1 MKINNVF
8 NKPIKVLLFEDNPG
22 DARLFAETIK
32 DIPSQ
37 RYEIIHVNSL
47 SEGITALSNKSVDII
62 LLDLG
67 LPDSQRLDTLIKL
80 KSQVLGI
87 PIVVLTGNDNEE
99 IALQAVQQGAQDYLV
114 KQKINAEVI
123 SRVIRFAIERQ
134 KLQDELRSLALID
147 DLTGLYNRRGFFTLA
162 EHHLKLAERMHKNF
176 YLIFSDI
183 DNLKK
188 INDDFGHLHGDL
200 FLKKAAEIL
209 RYSFRDSD
217 IIARIGGDE
226 FVVLIPETTDYNAKS
241 AIIRLRENIK
251 KYNKEEKKNFSLSI
265 GIANFCPNS
274 NLSLQ
279 ELLDKADKDLY
290 KDKHNKRLKNKP
302 VKNHLT
308 KKV

>member
-1 MKINNVF
+1 MF
-8 NKPIKVLLFEDNPG
+8 DKPIKILLFEDNLG

-32 DIPSQ
+32 EIPSQ

-47 SEGITALSNKSVDII
+47 AEGLTALGNKTADII

-67 LPDSQRLDTLIKL
+67 LPDSQHLDTLIKL

-87 PIVVLTGNDNEE
+87 PIVILTGNDDEE
-99 IALQAVQQGAQDYLV
+99 IALRAVQQGAQDYLV
-114 KQKINAEVI
+114 KQKINADVL
-123 SRVIRFAIERQ
+123 SRVICYSIERQ

-162 EHHLKLAERMHKNF
+162 EHHLKFAERMHKNF

-188 INDDFGHLHGDL
+188 INDDFGHLQGDL

-241 AIIRLRENIK
+241 AITRLQENIK
-251 KYNKEEKKNFSLSI
+251 KYNKKEKKNLSLSMGIAKFHPNLKFSL
-265 GIANFCPNS
+265 
-274 NLSLQ
+274 Q
-279 ELLDKADKDLY
+279 DLLDKADKHLY
-290 KDKHNKRLKNKP
+290 EEKKKKNMKNKP
-302 VKNHLT
+302 ANNKIIINKILL
-308 KKV
+308 

>member
-1 MKINNVF
+1 MKVNHAS
-8 NKPIKVLLFEDNPG
+8 NKSIEILLFEDNPG
-22 DARLFAETIK
+22 DARLFTETLK

-37 RYEIIHVNSL
+37 HYEIIHVHSL
-47 SEGITALSNKSVDII
+47 SEGLTLLGNKTVDII

-67 LPDSQRLDTLIKL
+67 LPDSQHLDTLTKL
-80 KSQVLGI
+80 KSQVLGV
-87 PIVVLTGNDNEE
+87 PIVILTGNDDEE
-99 IALQAVQQGAQDYLV
+99 IALRAVQQGAQDYLV
-114 KQKINAEVI
+114 KQKINADVL
-123 SRVIRFAIERQ
+123 SRVIRYSIERQ

-162 EHHLKLAERMHKNF
+162 EHHLKLAERMDKNF

-188 INDDFGHLHGDL
+188 INDDFGHLQGDL

-241 AIIRLRENIK
+241 AILRLQENIK
-251 KYNKEEKKNFSLSI
+251 IYNTEEKKNLSI
-265 GIANFCPNS
+265 SVGVANFYPNS
-274 NLSLQ
+274 NFSLQ

-290 KDKHNKRLKNKP
+290 KDKNNKRLKKTNR
-302 VKNHLT
+302 
-308 KKV
+308 

>member
-1 MKINNVF
+1 MF
-8 NKPIKVLLFEDNPG
+8 NKPIKILLFEDNPG
-22 DARLFAETIK
+22 DARLFSETIK
-32 DIPSQ
+32 NIPSQ
-37 RYEIIHVNSL
+37 HYEIIHVNSL
-47 SEGITALSNKSVDII
+47 SAGLSALGNKTVDII

-67 LPDSQRLDTLIKL
+67 LPDSQHLDTLIKL
-80 KSQVLGI
+80 KSQVLKV
-87 PIVVLTGNDNEE
+87 PIVILTGNDDEE
-99 IALQAVQQGAQDYLV
+99 IALRAVQQGAQDYLV
-114 KQKINAEVI
+114 KQKINADVL
-123 SRVIRFAIERQ
+123 SRVIFYSIERQ

-226 FVVLIPETTDYNAKS
+226 FFFLIPETTDYNVKS
-241 AIIRLRENIK
+241 AITRLQENLK
-251 KYNKEEKKNFSLSI
+251 KYNKEENKNLSLSI
-265 GIANFCPNS
+265 DRKS
-274 NLSLQ
+274 T
-279 ELLDKADKDLY
+279 
-290 KDKHNKRLKNKP
+290 RL
-302 VKNHLT
+302 
-308 KKV
+308 

>member
-1 MKINNVF
+1 MF
-8 NKPIKVLLFEDNPG
+8 DKPIKILLFEDNLG

-32 DIPSQ
+32 EIPSQ

-47 SEGITALSNKSVDII
+47 SEGLTALGNKTADII

-67 LPDSQRLDTLIKL
+67 LPDSQHLDTLIKL
-80 KSQVLGI
+80 RSQVLGV
-87 PIVVLTGNDNEE
+87 PIVILTGNDDEE
-99 IALQAVQQGAQDYLV
+99 NALRAVQQGAQDYLV
-114 KQKINAEVI
+114 KQKINADVL
-123 SRVIRFAIERQ
+123 SRVICYSIERQ

-162 EHHLKLAERMHKNF
+162 EHHLKLAERMHKKF

-188 INDDFGHLHGDL
+188 INDDFGHLQGDL

-209 RYSFRDSD
+209 CYSFRDSD

-241 AIIRLRENIK
+241 AITRLQENIK
-251 KYNKEEKKNFSLSI
+251 KYNKKEKKNLSLSM
-265 GIANFCPNS
+265 GIANFHPN
-274 NLSLQ
+274 LKFSLQ
-279 ELLDKADKDLY
+279 DLLDKADKHLY
-290 KDKHNKRLKNKP
+290 EEKKKRRLKNKP
-302 VKNHLT
+302 AKSKILI
-308 KKV
+308 KKILL

>member
-1 MKINNVF
+1 MFDKTIKI
-8 NKPIKVLLFEDNPG
+8 LLFEDNLG

-32 DIPSQ
+32 EIPSQ
-37 RYEIIHVNSL
+37 HYEIIHVNSL
-47 SEGITALSNKSVDII
+47 SEGLTVLGNKTADII

-67 LPDSQRLDTLIKL
+67 LPDSQHLDTLIKVR
-80 KSQVLGI
+80 SQVLGV
-87 PIVVLTGNDNEE
+87 PIVILTGNDDEE
-99 IALQAVQQGAQDYLV
+99 IALRAVQQGAQDYLV
-114 KQKINAEVI
+114 KQKINADVL
-123 SRVIRFAIERQ
+123 SRVICYSIERQ

-162 EHHLKLAERMHKNF
+162 EHYLKLAERMHKNF

-188 INDDFGHLHGDL
+188 INDDFGHLQGDL

-241 AIIRLRENIK
+241 AITRLQENIK
-251 KYNKEEKKNFSLSI
+251 KYNKKEKKNLSLSM
-265 GIANFCPNS
+265 GIANFHPN
-274 NLSLQ
+274 LKFSLQ
-279 ELLDKADKDLY
+279 DLLDKADKHLY
-290 KDKHNKRLKNKP
+290 EEKKKRRLKNKP
-302 VKNHLT
+302 AKSKILI
-308 KKV
+308 KKILS

>member
-1 MKINNVF
+1 MF
-8 NKPIKVLLFEDNPG
+8 NKPIKILLFEDNPG
-22 DARLFAETIK
+22 DARLFFETIK
-32 DIPSQ
+32 EIPSQ

-47 SEGITALSNKSVDII
+47 SAGLTALSNKTVDII

-67 LPDSQRLDTLIKL
+67 LPDSQHLDTLIKL
-80 KSQVLGI
+80 KTQVLGV
-87 PIVVLTGNDNEE
+87 PIVILTGNDDEE
-99 IALQAVQQGAQDYLV
+99 IALRAVQQGAQDYLV
-114 KQKINAEVI
+114 KQKIKADVL
-123 SRVIRFAIERQ
+123 SRVICYSIERQ

-162 EHHLKLAERMHKNF
+162 EHHLKLAERTHKNF

-188 INDDFGHLHGDL
+188 INDDLGHLQGDL

-226 FVVLIPETTDYNAKS
+226 FVVLIPETTDYNVKS
-241 AIIRLRENIK
+241 TITRLQENIK
-251 KYNKEEKKNFSLSI
+251 KYNKEEKKNLSLSI
-265 GIANFCPNS
+265 GISNFYPNA

-279 ELLDKADKDLY
+279 ELLDKADKNLY
-290 KDKHNKRLKNKP
+290 KDKNNKRLKSILPK
-302 VKNHLT
+302 
-308 KKV
+308 

>member
-1 MKINNVF
+1 MF
-8 NKPIKVLLFEDNPG
+8 NKPIKILLFEDNIG

-32 DIPSQ
+32 EIPSQ
-37 RYEIIHVNSL
+37 RFEIIHVGSLAEGLSILADNS
-47 SEGITALSNKSVDII
+47 IDII

-67 LPDSQRLDTLIKL
+67 LPDSQRLDTLTKL

-87 PIVVLTGNDNEE
+87 PIVVLTGDDDEE
-99 IALQAVQQGAQDYLV
+99 IALCAVQQGAQDYLV

-134 KLQDELRSLALID
+134 KLQDAVRSLALID

-162 EHHLKLAERMHKNF
+162 EHHLKLAERMHTNF

-188 INDDFGHLHGDL
+188 INDDFGHLQGDL
-200 FLKKAAEIL
+200 FLKKVAEIL

-241 AIIRLRENIK
+241 AITRLQENIK
-251 KYNKEEKKNFSLSI
+251 KYNKEEKKNLSLSM
-265 GIANFCPNS
+265 GIANFHS
-274 NLSLQ
+274 NLKFSLQ
-279 ELLDKADKDLY
+279 DLLDKADKHLY
-290 KDKHNKRLKNKP
+290 EEKKKRRLKNAPAKS
-302 VKNHLT
+302 KILT
-308 KKV
+308 KKILL

>member
-1 MKINNVF
+1 MFDKTIKI
-8 NKPIKVLLFEDNPG
+8 LLFEDNIG

-32 DIPSQ
+32 EIPSQ

-47 SEGITALSNKSVDII
+47 SEGLTALGNKTADII

-67 LPDSQRLDTLIKL
+67 LPDSQHLDTLIKL
-80 KSQVLGI
+80 KSQVLGV
-87 PIVVLTGNDNEE
+87 PIVILTGNDDEE
-99 IALQAVQQGAQDYLV
+99 IALRAVQQGAQDYLV
-114 KQKINAEVI
+114 KQKINADVL
-123 SRVIRFAIERQ
+123 SRVICYSIERQ

-188 INDDFGHLHGDL
+188 INDDFGHLQGDL

-241 AIIRLRENIK
+241 AITRLQENIK
-251 KYNKEEKKNFSLSI
+251 KYNKKEKKNLSLSM
-265 GIANFCPNS
+265 GIANFHPN
-274 NLSLQ
+274 LKFSLQ
-279 ELLDKADKDLY
+279 DLLDKADKHLY
-290 KDKHNKRLKNKP
+290 EEKKKRRLKNKP
-302 VKNHLT
+302 AKSKILI
-308 KKV
+308 KKILL

>member
-1 MKINNVF
+1 MFDKTIKI
-8 NKPIKVLLFEDNPG
+8 LLFEDNLG

-32 DIPSQ
+32 EIPSQ

-47 SEGITALSNKSVDII
+47 SEGLTALGNKTADII

-67 LPDSQRLDTLIKL
+67 LPDSQHLDTLIKVR
-80 KSQVLGI
+80 SQVLGV
-87 PIVVLTGNDNEE
+87 PIVILTGNDDEE
-99 IALQAVQQGAQDYLV
+99 IALRAVQQGAQDYLV
-114 KQKINAEVI
+114 KQKINADVL
-123 SRVIRFAIERQ
+123 SRVICYSIERQ

-188 INDDFGHLHGDL
+188 INDDFGHLQGDL

-226 FVVLIPETTDYNAKS
+226 FVVLIPETTDCNAKS
-241 AIIRLRENIK
+241 AITRLQENIK
-251 KYNKEEKKNFSLSI
+251 KYNKKEKKNLSLSM
-265 GIANFCPNS
+265 GIANFHPN
-274 NLSLQ
+274 LKFSLQ
-279 ELLDKADKDLY
+279 DLLDKADKHLY
-290 KDKHNKRLKNKP
+290 EEKKKRRLKNKP
-302 VKNHLT
+302 AKSKILI
-308 KKV
+308 KKILL

>member
-1 MKINNVF
+1 MF
-8 NKPIKVLLFEDNPG
+8 NKPIKILLFEDNPG
-22 DARLFAETIK
+22 DARLFSETIK
-32 DIPSQ
+32 EIPSQ

-47 SEGITALSNKSVDII
+47 SAGLTVLSNKTVDII

-67 LPDSQRLDTLIKL
+67 LPDSQHLDTLVKL
-80 KSQVLGI
+80 KTQVLGV
-87 PIVVLTGNDNEE
+87 PIVILTGNDDEE
-99 IALQAVQQGAQDYLV
+99 IALRAVQQGAQDYLV
-114 KQKINAEVI
+114 KQKIKADVL
-123 SRVIRFAIERQ
+123 SRVICYSIERQ

-188 INDDFGHLHGDL
+188 INDDLGHLQGDL

-226 FVVLIPETTDYNAKS
+226 FVVLIPETTDYNVKS
-241 AIIRLRENIK
+241 TITRFQENIN
-251 KYNKEEKKNFSLSI
+251 KYNKKEKKNLSLSI
-265 GIANFCPNS
+265 GISNFYPNG

-279 ELLDKADKDLY
+279 ELLDKADKNLY
-290 KDKHNKRLKNKP
+290 KDKNNKRLKSILPK
-302 VKNHLT
+302 
-308 KKV
+308 

>member
-1 MKINNVF
+1 MFDKTIKI
-8 NKPIKVLLFEDNPG
+8 LLFEDNLG

-32 DIPSQ
+32 EIPSQ
-37 RYEIIHVNSL
+37 CYEIIHVNSL
-47 SEGITALSNKSVDII
+47 SEGLTALGNKTADII

-67 LPDSQRLDTLIKL
+67 LPDSQHLDTLIKL
-80 KSQVLGI
+80 RSQVLGV
-87 PIVVLTGNDNEE
+87 PIVILTGNDDEE
-99 IALQAVQQGAQDYLV
+99 IALRAVQQGAQDYLV
-114 KQKINAEVI
+114 KQKINADVL
-123 SRVIRFAIERQ
+123 SRVICYSIERQ

-241 AIIRLRENIK
+241 AITRLQENIK
-251 KYNKEEKKNFSLSI
+251 KYNKKEKKNLSLSM
-265 GIANFCPNS
+265 GIANFHPN
-274 NLSLQ
+274 LKFSLQ
-279 ELLDKADKDLY
+279 DLLDKADKHLY
-290 KDKHNKRLKNKP
+290 EEKKKRRLKNKP
-302 VKNHLT
+302 AKSKILI
-308 KKV
+308 KKILL

>member
-1 MKINNVF
+1 MKINNAF
-8 NKPIKVLLFEDNPG
+8 NKPIRVLLFEDNPG

-37 RYEIIHVNSL
+37 CYEIIHVNSL
-47 SEGITALSNKSVDII
+47 SEGLTELGNKTVDII

-67 LPDSQRLDTLIKL
+67 LPDSQHLDTLIKL
-80 KSQVLGI
+80 KSQVLGV
-87 PIVVLTGNDNEE
+87 PIVILTGNDDEE
-99 IALQAVQQGAQDYLV
+99 TALRAVQQGAQDYLI
-114 KQKINAEVI
+114 KQKINADML
-123 SRVIRFAIERQ
+123 SRVICYSIERQ

-188 INDDFGHLHGDL
+188 INDDFGHLQGDL

-226 FVVLIPETTDYNAKS
+226 FVVLIPETTDYNAKG
-241 AIIRLRENIK
+241 AITRLQENLE
-251 KYNKEEKKNFSLSI
+251 KYNKEEKKNLSLSI
-265 GIANFCPNS
+265 GIANFHPNS
-274 NLSLQ
+274 NFSLQ
-279 ELLDKADKDLY
+279 ELLDKADKNLY
-290 KDKHNKRLKNKP
+290 TDKNNKRLKKP
-302 VKNHLT
+302 NR
-308 KKV
+308 

>member
-1 MKINNVF
+1 MF
-8 NKPIKVLLFEDNPG
+8 DKPIKILLFEDNLG

-32 DIPSQ
+32 EIPSQ

-47 SEGITALSNKSVDII
+47 SEGLTALGNKTADII

-67 LPDSQRLDTLIKL
+67 LPDSQHLDTLIKL
-80 KSQVLGI
+80 RSQVLGV
-87 PIVVLTGNDNEE
+87 PIVILTGNDDEE
-99 IALQAVQQGAQDYLV
+99 NALRAVQQGAQDYLV
-114 KQKINAEVI
+114 KQKINADVL
-123 SRVIRFAIERQ
+123 SRVICYSIERQ

-162 EHHLKLAERMHKNF
+162 EHHLKLAERMHKKF

-188 INDDFGHLHGDL
+188 INDDFGHLQGDL

-241 AIIRLRENIK
+241 AITRLQENIK
-251 KYNKEEKKNFSLSI
+251 KYNKKEKKNLSLSM
-265 GIANFCPNS
+265 GIANFHPN
-274 NLSLQ
+274 LKFSLQ
-279 ELLDKADKDLY
+279 DLLDKADKHLY
-290 KDKHNKRLKNKP
+290 EEKKKRHLKNKP
-302 VKNHLT
+302 AKSKILI
-308 KKV
+308 KKILL

>member
-1 MKINNVF
+1 MF
-8 NKPIKVLLFEDNPG
+8 DKPIKILLFEDNLG
-22 DARLFAETIK
+22 DARLFAETLK

-47 SEGITALSNKSVDII
+47 SEGLTALGNKTVDII

-80 KSQVLGI
+80 KSHVLGI
-87 PIVVLTGNDNEE
+87 PIVVLTGNDDEE
-99 IALQAVQQGAQDYLV
+99 IALRAVQQGAQDYLV

-162 EHHLKLAERMHKNF
+162 EHYLKLAERMHKNF

-188 INDDFGHLHGDL
+188 INDDFGHLQGDL

-226 FVVLIPETTDYNAKS
+226 FVVLIAETTDYNAKS
-241 AIIRLRENIK
+241 AITRLQENIK
-251 KYNKEEKKNFSLSI
+251 KYNKKEKKNLSLST
-265 GIANFCPNS
+265 GIANFHPN
-274 NLSLQ
+274 LKFSLQ
-279 ELLDKADKDLY
+279 DLLDKADKHLY
-290 KDKHNKRLKNKP
+290 EKKRKKHEK
-302 VKNHLT
+302 
-308 KKV
+308 

>member
-1 MKINNVF
+1 MF
-8 NKPIKVLLFEDNPG
+8 DKPIKILLFEDNLG

-32 DIPSQ
+32 EIPSQ

-47 SEGITALSNKSVDII
+47 SEGLTALGNKTADII

-67 LPDSQRLDTLIKL
+67 LPDSQHLDTLIKL
-80 KSQVLGI
+80 RSQVLGV
-87 PIVVLTGNDNEE
+87 PIVILTGNDDEE
-99 IALQAVQQGAQDYLV
+99 NALRAVQQGAQDYLV
-114 KQKINAEVI
+114 KQKINADVL
-123 SRVIRFAIERQ
+123 SRVICYSIERQ

-162 EHHLKLAERMHKNF
+162 EHYLKLAERMHKKF

-188 INDDFGHLHGDL
+188 INDDFGHLQGDL

-241 AIIRLRENIK
+241 AITRLQENIK
-251 KYNKEEKKNFSLSI
+251 KYNKKEKKNLSLSM
-265 GIANFCPNS
+265 GIANFHPN
-274 NLSLQ
+274 LKFSLQ
-279 ELLDKADKDLY
+279 DLLDKADKHLY
-290 KDKHNKRLKNKP
+290 EEKKKRHLKNKP
-302 VKNHLT
+302 AKSKILI
-308 KKV
+308 KKILL